1 MYDCFIIGGGPC
13 GLSANIYA
21 VRAGLKTAIIEK
33 MFHGGQIVN
42 TAEIENYL
50 GFPEISGV
58 EISNIFH
65 KHSKGIGGEFLTGDV
80 LSISEENGI
89 KIIRT
94 SKGEFEAK
102 TVIIATG
109 ATPRTLG
116 IKGEAEYRGRGVSYC
131 GTCDGNFY
139 KGKTVAVI
147 GGGNTALEDALFL
160 SRICEK
166 VYLIHRRD
174 EFRGDK
180 ILADKVLETSNIEFI
195 KDTIPTEIVA
205 NENKMVDKILLE
217 NVKDKSTSEIDIS
230 GIFVAVGTIPQ
241 SSFLGNF
248 VEKNEAGYI
257 LTKRNMKTSVEGV
270 YAAGDVRDTVLKQVV
285 TAVSDGAIAAYSASL
300 YVASL

>member
-1 MYDCFIIGGGPC
+1 MYDCFIIGGGPA

-21 VRAGLKTAIIEK
+21 VRSGLKTAIIEK

-42 TAEIENYL
+42 TSEIENYL

-58 EISNIFH
+58 EIANKFH
-65 KHSKGIGGEFLTGDV
+65 KHSKEIGGEWLTGDV
-80 LSISEENGI
+80 ISITENNGI
-89 KIIRT
+89 KTVKT
-94 SKGEFEAK
+94 SKGDFETK

-109 ATPRTLG
+109 ATPRMLG

-139 KGKTVAVI
+139 KGKKVAVI
-147 GGGNTALEDALFL
+147 GGGNTALEDSLFL
-160 SRICEK
+160 ARICEE

-180 ILADKVLETSNIEFI
+180 ILANKVLETPNIKFI
-195 KDTIPTEIVA
+195 KDTVPTEIISS
-205 NENKMVDKILLE
+205 ENKLVDKIIVK
-217 NVKDKSTSEIDIS
+217 NVKDEKISEIDIS
-230 GIFVAVGTIPQ
+230 GVFVAVGTIPQ
-241 SSFLGNF
+241 SDFTGDF
-248 VEKNEAGYI
+248 VTKNAAGYI
-257 LTKRNMKTSVEGV
+257 TTKVTMETNVDGV

-285 TAVSDGAIAAYSASL
+285 TAVSDGAVAAYSASL